1 MPRVEQ
7 TGAGLNLIALQN
19 QKDQLRKRK
28 REEKAVER
36 KATFKKERV
45 AATGGAGGFD
55 LLGGEKCGTGAGG
68 FPPWKCF
75 QWGCPDH
82 IHRTGTGFLG
92 TQWFCSA
99 WRPTK
104 GLLS

>member
-45 AATGGAGGFD
+45 AATQVGQGA
-55 LLGGEKCGTGAGG
+55 LT
-68 FPPWKCF
+68 
-75 QWGCPDH
+75 
-82 IHRTGTGFLG
+82 FLEERSVG
-92 TQWFCSA
+92 LQRRKSYQAA
-99 WRPTK
+99 WSLFK
-104 GLLS
+104 KWCLSEGLEWSETEGLDAAA